1 MVILKRLCYL
11 SLFSLFLSVP
21 SIAADKVDSA
31 LPDYTKASGVSG
43 NVSSVG
49 SDTLANLMTFWAE
62 EFKNLYPNVNVQIQA
77 AGSSTAP
84 PALTEATS
92 NFGPMSRKMKD
103 KEIAAFEGKHGYKPT
118 PIAVAIDALAVYVNK
133 DNPIKGLTIPQ
144 VDAIFSATR
153 KCGYANDISTW
164 GKAGLTGDWGN
175 KPIQIYGRNS
185 VSGTYG
191 YFKKKA
197 LCKGDYKDSVN
208 EQPGSASVVQ
218 SITKSLGGLGYSG
231 IGYRTSGVR
240 PVPIAKKEGSNYV
253 EATPINASNGSY
265 PLGRFLYVYV
275 NKKPNKKLSPLENEF
290 IKMILSK
297 VGQMVVVKDGY
308 IPLPAEVAKRELAK
322 IVN

>member
-1 MVILKRLCYL
+1 MHSLNHCRHFVALTIATIILCACSSTLQQ
-11 SLFSLFLSVP
+11 
-21 SIAADKVDSA
+21 
-31 LPDYTKASGVSG
+31 TKDEIPVTD
-43 NVSSVG
+43 NILTNKG
-49 SDTLANLMTFWAE
+49 SDTIVNLALAWAE
-62 EFKNLYPNVNVQIQA
+62 AYHEVRPDVNISVTGGGSGTGIA
-77 AGSSTAP
+77 AMINNTVDIAN
-84 PALTEATS
+84 A
-92 NFGPMSRKMKD
+92 SRRMKD

-240 PVPIAKKEGSNYV
+240 SVPIAKKEGSNYV
-253 EATPINASNGSY
+253 EATPVNASDGSY

-275 NKKPNKKLSPLENEF
+275 NKKPNKN
-290 IKMILSK
+290 
-297 VGQMVVVKDGY
+297 
-308 IPLPAEVAKRELAK
+308 
-322 IVN
+322 